1 MAQDEDRARETRVS
15 AVAQDLEMDECV
27 CDREIDPC
35 TITILGATG
44 DLASRK
50 LIPALYSLFLNGGMP
65 ETFAI
70 VGCGRT
76 DLNDDTFRNRMER
89 VLQDKD
95 RFDVERWPEFAQ
107 RL

>member
-1 MAQDEDRARETRVS
+1 MAQDEDKVRETLVS
-15 AVAQDLEMDECV
+15 AMAPDLEMDECV

-70 VGCGRT
+70 VGTQCKMVGRPPT
-76 DLNDDTFRNRMER
+76 RRTSSPPENDFEL
-89 VLQDKD
+89 VIS
-95 RFDVERWPEFAQ
+95 
-107 RL
+107 